1 MSKVTEYFNLFLK
14 GVPHS
19 KEILDSIVNNVKI
32 KLNALPEDQKEEI
45 IKRRLICET
54 CPFMSR
60 HAPKSPE
67 YKALT
72 GRNYKV
78 YRKGDH
84 CSFCGCGIEMRTG
97 SLYSD
102 CGIETWNAAHPDNKL
117 PLKWTK
123 FKEDGKSDEN

>member
-1 MSKVTEYFNLFLK
+1 MSKITEYFDLFLK

-19 KEILDSIVNNVKI
+19 KEILDSIVKNVQI
-32 KLNALPEDQKEEI
+32 KMNTLPEDQKEEI

-60 HAPKSPE
+60 HAPTSPE

-72 GRNYKV
+72 GRHYKV
-78 YRKGDH
+78 YRRGDH
-84 CSFCGCGIEMRTG
+84 CSFCGCGIEMRTA
-97 SLYSD
+97 SLDSD
-102 CGIETWNAAHPDNKL
+102 CGIETWNSANADKKI

-123 FKEDGKSDEN
+123 YNKDGKQAKN